1 MHSLSA
7 QVMNEQ
13 YEELVFSEPVQ
24 AFYDRVTSF
33 TPAPAQPVPAIA
45 PHFRSFDPGEDLAR
59 IGAARQR
66 IAQMNINLQRQL
78 NNLA

>member
-1 MHSLSA
+1 
-7 QVMNEQ
+7 MNEQ

-24 AFYDRVTSF
+24 AFYERVADAA
-33 TPAPAQPVPAIA
+33 PAPAQPVPAIA
-45 PHFRSFDPGEDLAR
+45 PHFRAFEPGEDLGR

>member
-1 MHSLSA
+1 MPA
-7 QVMNEQ
+7 PGQVVNEQ

-24 AFYDRVTSF
+24 GFYERVSTYAP
-33 TPAPAQPVPAIA
+33 TPAQPVPAIA
-45 PHFRSFDPGEDLAR
+45 PHFRSFDPAEDLQR
-59 IGAARQR
+59 INTARQR